1 MRKEAIVVLAGLAVN
16 CIALT
21 ASAVPSAE
29 TVFRQFDLFGRYAA
43 HCDQPATPDNPYVSI
58 SAPGNGAVLEEQDV
72 GSQFA
77 INRYRVLTAKR
88 LSDTRVAVTAIFQA
102 GVQDQERQKLEYLVR
117 KDTRRTMFNQP
128 EGGAVRVKN
137 GVAIAV
143 GLATP
148 VLRKCE

>member
-1 MRKEAIVVLAGLAVN
+1 MRKAAFVVLAGLAAN
-16 CIALT
+16 FAALSAT
-21 ASAVPSAE
+21 AAPSAE
-29 TVFRQFDLFGRYAA
+29 TVFREFDLFGRFAT
-43 HCDQPATPDNPYVSI
+43 HCDQPATPENPHVSV

-88 LSDTRVAVTAIFQA
+88 LSDTRLAVTVVFQA
-102 GVQDQERQKLEYLVR
+102 GAQDQERQRLEYLVG
-117 KDTRRTMFNQP
+117 KGTRRTIFNQP
-128 EGGAVRVKN
+128 EGGEVRVKN
-137 GVAIAV
+137 GVAIAI